1 MIPRAISRGDE
12 HDGPAVFMTV
22 ARDEHGDWI
31 AWCVIW
37 SRKLEKK
44 PEDALTVGRL
54 APFSLCS

>member
-1 MIPRAISRGDE
+1 
-12 HDGPAVFMTV
+12 MTV